1 MLTADSNIS
10 HYRIISKIGEGG
22 MGEVYLA
29 HDTRLNRKV
38 ALKVLPADVVNDRER
53 LHRFEQEAR
62 AASALNHPNIVTI
75 HEVGA
80 QNGTHFIATELI
92 EGVTLRRRMEEAR
105 VEINDA
111 LGIATQIA
119 AALDAA
125 HRNGIV
131 HRDIKPENVML
142 RDDGLVKVLD
152 FGLAKLTEENG
163 AVPADSQAP
172 TRARVRTVPGMVM
185 GTVAYMSPEQA
196 RGGSVDERT
205 DIWSL
210 GVVLYEMVAGS
221 NPFSGETMS
230 DRMASILKTEPP
242 PLSDSAP
249 DELKHVV
256 KKALRKTREERYQ
269 TAKELLLDLQN
280 LRRDLEFESRLEHS
294 AAPPTPAPFG
304 AQMTAPVSPTVSTA
318 EVAVA
323 GLGRKKS
330 LIAALAVGLIALAAL
345 GVWFIRARQ
354 NSFAVVRVQTV
365 TQVTDWPG
373 LDDFP
378 SLSPDGKSVAYCSDH
393 SGSFEIYIKPFTP
406 GAKEFQ
412 LTNDGQQNF
421 QPAWSPDGQLVA
433 YHSKARGGIWVI
445 PSSGGGPKQLTDF
458 GTHPAWS
465 PDGKQIAFQSYPL
478 NDLGAGGRIAMPPS
492 TLWTVPSQG
501 GEPKQLTQV
510 GNPAGGHGAPSFS
523 PDGKRLAFEADD
535 YNTSAIWSVST
546 NGEGVKLISE
556 RIPFAYEPVYAPDGK
571 SIIFM
576 AVGRGAQQTPIDPG
590 TGDAAGEPST
600 IGGDVTLPSNLRRV
614 SFSADGRRMAYN
626 TLTRSESLAS
636 VPTRLP
642 TGEAVGASTTLVQ
655 KVSARLHQQS
665 FSPDGRRI
673 AFTTCRMG
681 GSGCDIWLADA
692 DGGNQTQLTTDEN
705 NEMMANWFPNMEE
718 VAYTSNRTGHWTYWA
733 INLNTKRERML
744 LDLEGDHGYV
754 RLSPDGKQVVFN
766 FKGGGVINVWTASL
780 AGGEP
785 KQITFD
791 KEGMGFPAWSPDGKL
806 IAFQMQRG
814 DDTHIA
820 VIPSEGGT
828 PTQLTS
834 DRGQSWAYGW
844 SPDGDKVLFAGFRG
858 GVWNVYWVSRSTKKQ
873 VQLTDYKKLNSF
885 VRYPSWSPLGNQV
898 VYEYSETT
906 GNIWMSELK

>member
-1 MLTADSNIS
+1 M
-10 HYRIISKIGEGG
+10 
-22 MGEVYLA
+22 V
-29 HDTRLNRKV
+29 
-38 ALKVLPADVVNDRER
+38 RE
-53 LHRFEQEAR
+53 
-62 AASALNHPNIVTI
+62 
-75 HEVGA
+75 
-80 QNGTHFIATELI
+80 
-92 EGVTLRRRMEEAR
+92 
-105 VEINDA
+105 D
-111 LGIATQIA
+111 GI
-119 AALDAA
+119 
-125 HRNGIV
+125 
-131 HRDIKPENVML
+131 
-142 RDDGLVKVLD
+142 VKVLD
-152 FGLAKLTEENG
+152 FGIAKLAGRRPTAAADTE
-163 AVPADSQAP
+163 AP
-172 TRARVRTVPGMVM
+172 TRALINTGPGAVI
-185 GTVAYMSPEQA
+185 GTASYMSPEQA
-196 RGGSVDERT
+196 RGQGVDART
-205 DIWSL
+205 DIFSL
-210 GVVLYEMVAGS
+210 GVVLYEMLAGRV
-221 NPFSGETMS
+221 PFAGETAS
-230 DRMASILKTEPP
+230 DVIAAILKTEPAALDEDTP
-242 PLSDSAP
+242 P
-249 DELKHVV
+249 ELQRIV
-256 KKALRKTREERYQ
+256 RKTLQKNADERYQ
-269 TAKELLLDLQN
+269 TAKDLLLDLQN
-280 LRRDLEFESRLEHS
+280 LRRDLVFELRLKHS
-294 AAPPTPAPFG
+294 AAPPTPDPVG
-304 AQMTAPVSPTVSTA
+304 AQTTAPVSPTVSTA

-323 GLGRKKS
+323 RLGRKKS
-330 LIAALAVGLIALAAL
+330 LIAALAIGLIALATL
-345 GVWFIRARQ
+345 GAWFIRARQ
-354 NSFAVVRVQTV
+354 DSFAVVRFQTM

-378 SLSPDGKSVAYCSDH
+378 SLSPDGKAVAYCSDH
-393 SGSFEIYIKPFTP
+393 SGGFEIYIKPFTP

-535 YNTSAIWSVST
+535 YNSSAIWSVLT
-546 NGEGVKLISE
+546 NGEGAKLISG
-556 RIPFAYEPVYAPDGK
+556 RIPFAYGPVYAPDGK

-576 AVGRGAQQTPIDPG
+576 VGGRGAQQTPINPD
-590 TGDAAGEPST
+590 TGDAVGEPST
-600 IGGDVTLPSNLRRV
+600 IGGDVTLPSSLRRV
-614 SFSADGRRMAYN
+614 SISADGKRMAYN
-626 TLTRSESLAS
+626 TLTRRESLAS
-636 VPTRLP
+636 VPTRP
-642 TGEAVGASTTLVQ
+642 SSGEAVGVPATLVQ
-655 KVSARLHQQS
+655 KSNSRLHQQS
-665 FSPDGRRI
+665 YSPDGRRI
-673 AFTTCRMG
+673 AFISCRMA

-705 NEMMANWFPNMEE
+705 SEMMASWFPSMEE
-718 VAYTSNRTGHWTYWA
+718 VAYSSNRTGHWTYWA
-733 INLNTKRERML
+733 INLDTKRERML
-744 LDLEGDHGYV
+744 LDLEGDLGYM
-754 RLSPDGKQVVFN
+754 RLAPDGKQVVFN
-766 FKGGGVINVWTASL
+766 FKRGGVTNVWTASL

-785 KQITFD
+785 KQLTFD

-814 DDTHIA
+814 DDTHVM

-858 GVWNVYWVSRSTKKQ
+858 GFWNVYWVSRSTKRQ
-873 VQLTDYKKLNSF
+873 VQLTDNKKLNSL